1 MQNGGR
7 NGMKNG
13 GRNWIRN
20 GQIHFLPPQVGKKIN
35 PKNREIFGTKT
46 GIIFLP
52 DWIIGTASA
61 NAFQLHLQVNHI
73 DEHIARLARDT
84 CLHAAMCLPKNLL
97 VILAQAQVVFNP
109 NSLCFWVVQ
118 NWVTTGQ
125 CLLQQVV
132 VAVGSSP
139 GQGYSSY
146 LDTACSHHQWLLYVS
161 IGMYCTSIHTNTY
174 PMYCSV
180 LWYVL
185 WYVLVVYIPGCIQY

>member
-61 NAFQLHLQVNHI
+61 NACQLHLQVNHI